1 MLCSLFLELLNLD
14 KRFRTKYHFNFIY
27 FVSSQYYY
35 YLILYRWFSLIKP
48 QLSKTLSF
56 KLNSDGKDNKHY
68 LIRNSVVFAM
78 NEFDR
83 FDASSV
89 NLVGLCG
96 SVMLYNDFSR
106 IHVNHS
112 VATIALKAEQKE
124 IIYERTAFLQKEKAD
139 TTMITYLL
147 TRTLVDFP
155 L

>member
-1 MLCSLFLELLNLD
+1 MILSNQTT
-14 KRFRTKYHFNFIY
+14 TKQN
-27 FVSSQYYY
+27 
-35 YLILYRWFSLIKP
+35 P
-48 QLSKTLSF
+48 LSF
-56 KLNSDGKDNKHY
+56 KLNSDCKDNKHY

-89 NLVGLCG
+89 NLVGLCS

-124 IIYERTAFLQKEKAD
+124 II
-139 TTMITYLL
+139 
-147 TRTLVDFP
+147 
-155 L
+155 